1 MRLTWLELRNFRSYA
16 ELRFEPGEGV
26 NVLVGDNGTG
36 KTSVLE
42 AIGYLASLASFRGAP
57 DGSLI
62 SDGATE
68 AIVRGQFVAGER
80 GSLIEAELPVDGRR
94 RVLLDGKRPK
104 GRAEVAERVAL
115 VAFLPD
121 DLDLVKRGPAYRRD
135 YVDDAAIQLW
145 PTAAAEQAEYDRT
158 VRQRNA
164 LLRREGRHADVTTLD
179 VLDERIARLGATMLR
194 RRLDTLALLEPVVAG
209 LYGDLADHPGEV
221 RWRYQAAG
229 LGEPAADASAGELE
243 TMLAEGLAAAR
254 RTDLDRRT
262 TTVGP
267 HRDEVLMMIDG
278 RDVRTRAS
286 QGEQRS
292 MALGL
297 RVSLYRMLTERRG
310 TPPVLLLDDVFSEL
324 DPGRGDRLVEQ
335 LPSGQVFVTSA
346 REEEVPLVG
355 VRWAVGGGGIQR
367 A

>member
-1 MRLTWLELRNFRSYA
+1 MKLQWLELRDFRSYA
-16 ELRFEPGEGV
+16 SLRFEPGDGV
-26 NVLVGDNGTG
+26 NVLVGDNGAG

-42 AIGYLASLASFRGAP
+42 AIGYLASLGSFRGSPDASLIA
-57 DGSLI
+57 DGS
-62 SDGATE
+62 DG
-68 AIVRGQFVAGER
+68 AIVRGEFRTEDRA
-80 GSLIEAELPVDGRR
+80 SLVEVELPAGGRR

-135 YVDDAAIQLW
+135 YIDDAAVQVW
-145 PTAAAEQAEYDRT
+145 PVAASEQSEYERT

-164 LLRREGRHADVTTLD
+164 LLRREGRQADPTTLD
-179 VLDERIARLGATMLR
+179 VLDERIAVLGSRVLARRLGAV
-194 RRLDTLALLEPVVAG
+194 ALLEPVVAE
-209 LYGDLADHPGEV
+209 LYGELSDQPGEIS
-221 RWRYQAAG
+221 WTYEAAG
-229 LGEPAADASAGELE
+229 LGVPAPEASAEE
-243 TMLAEGLAAAR
+243 LAALLRSAVAENR
-254 RTDLDRRT
+254 QADLDRRT

-267 HRDEVLMMIDG
+267 HRDEVVMTVDG

-292 MALGL
+292 VALGL
-297 RVSLYRMLTERRG
+297 RVALYRTLAERRG

-324 DPGRGDRLVEQ
+324 DPGRGDRLVAQ
-335 LPSGQVFVTSA
+335 MPAGQVFVTSA
-346 REEEVPLVG
+346 RDEEVPLVG
-355 VRWAVGGGGIQR
+355 DRWTVESGEIRR

>member
-1 MRLTWLELRNFRSYA
+1 MKLSWLELRDFRSYA
-16 ELRFEPGEGV
+16 SLRFEPGEGV
-26 NVLVGDNGTG
+26 NVLVGDNGAG

-42 AIGYLASLASFRGAP
+42 AIGYLASLGSFRGSP

-62 SDGATE
+62 ADGE
-68 AIVRGQFVAGER
+68 DQAIVRGEFVAGER
-80 GSLIEAELPVDGRR
+80 SSLIEVEIPASGRR

-121 DLDLVKRGPAYRRD
+121 DLDLVKRGPAYRRG
-135 YVDDAAIQLW
+135 YLDDAAVQIW
-145 PTAAAEQAEYDRT
+145 PVAASEQAEYDRT

-164 LLRREGRHADVTTLD
+164 LLRREGRHADRTTLD
-179 VLDERIARLGATMLR
+179 VLDDRVARLGGVVLARRMATVS
-194 RRLDTLALLEPVVAG
+194 LLEPVVAD
-209 LYGDLADHPGEV
+209 LYGELSEQPGEV
-221 RWRYQAAG
+221 RWRYDAAG
-229 LGEPAADASAGELE
+229 LGEPSRQAASAELTALLAEAVADARSS
-243 TMLAEGLAAAR
+243 
-254 RTDLDRRT
+254 DLDRRT

-267 HRDEVLMMIDG
+267 HRDEVVMTIDG

-292 MALGL
+292 VALGL
-297 RVSLYRMLTERRG
+297 RVALYRTLADRRG

-324 DPGRGDRLVEQ
+324 DPGRGDRLVAQ
-335 LPSGQVFVTSA
+335 MPSGQVFVTSA
-346 REEEVPLVG
+346 RDEEVPLVG
-355 VRWAVGGGGIQR
+355 DRWIVAGGAVSR